1 MVVLLPLAQDEVFPV
16 QEVGDGDLALQVG
29 HADVVQIRGAALDSE
44 SGPLMLGIMTA
55 QNQLTGGDNWV
66 KELCNIQVVPAQ

>member
-1 MVVLLPLAQDEVFPV
+1 
-16 QEVGDGDLALQVG
+16 
-29 HADVVQIRGAALDSE
+29 
-44 SGPLMLGIMTA
+44 MLGIMTA